1 MKAILLALGITLFAL
16 PLGVTAA
23 QAEPKQCAYYY
34 TMQYFADDSVP
45 LDTDALAALLHAKC
59 GGTKSKEAIA
69 TGVHQALRD
78 AARLGGN
85 AVRSGGL

>member
-1 MKAILLALGITLFAL
+1 MKTALLALEIALAAL

-23 QAEPKQCAYYY
+23 QAEPRQCAYYY
-34 TMQYFADDSVP
+34 TMQYFADDSIP
-45 LDTDALAALLHAKC
+45 LDTDALVALLYAKC
-59 GGTKSKEAIA
+59 GGTKGKEALA

-78 AARLGGN
+78 AARLSGN